1 MSDNPFHLDN
11 ALGGGGGSSNTKGQ
25 APLFSSKMLKDEI
38 RRDDADMAQDLKTL
52 TAKGAAASYIRD
64 DHDGTAAGGVEINE
78 KLTTEQYIERKREV
92 GLVRMSLAAK
102 KKEIRKLEEEADRAE
117 KKLRQQQDQLESTRE
132 KFNNFLKMSNLEQ
145 DVAVRKADDET
156 RAKMEKTVEI
166 KKISARISRVELDI
180 KKTETQIE
188 NCLQYKKFL
197 DDLTKPRWFMDLL
210 IDLRIEDATTNI
222 LMDTEKRF
230 TARVEELKEERRREE
245 EAAKEEE
252 ASGAGKDKKGFS
264 SRPAAKK
271 ATGAESNTPQVS
283 LEKQI
288 EELHQKMEA
297 EAQEAVEQMEKEVIA
312 EVNAMTP
319 EKAREL
325 VNTQYEPSRIPSYF
339 TSVDELLDVFISVEE
354 SNLFLI
360 QNCQEL
366 EEELE
371 EVAMQYMTEKSEMQ
385 AMVHQRQAQM
395 DGLSEKIQAATEKLN
410 QLEENK
416 RQLDGADAGLD
427 TAGDPAKGKDGGA
440 AVTMSRETFKEKIE
454 EKIAYIFR
462 TLTAGDTAIKAAMT
476 SHDSEE
482 GAGADPLLSP
492 PGTTTTKSKTT
503 PGEGTKKASP
513 KPSAKSTK
521 GKSGVDSTKRSAPA
535 VHATQESEAGQNIGA
550 VEMLT
555 IIETN

>member
-1 MSDNPFHLDN
+1 
-11 ALGGGGGSSNTKGQ
+11 
-25 APLFSSKMLKDEI
+25 
-38 RRDDADMAQDLKTL
+38 
-52 TAKGAAASYIRD
+52 
-64 DHDGTAAGGVEINE
+64 
-78 KLTTEQYIERKREV
+78 
-92 GLVRMSLAAK
+92 
-102 KKEIRKLEEEADRAE
+102 
-117 KKLRQQQDQLESTRE
+117 
-132 KFNNFLKMSNLEQ
+132 
-145 DVAVRKADDET
+145 
-156 RAKMEKTVEI
+156 
-166 KKISARISRVELDI
+166 
-180 KKTETQIE
+180 
-188 NCLQYKKFL
+188 
-197 DDLTKPRWFMDLL
+197 MDLL

-271 ATGAESNTPQVS
+271 ATGVESNTPQVS

-555 IIETN
+555 IIENKLEEYHRYIVDADNAVPDQVIQQVMKNSDKERRRQARHEHMIQQAAEQEEKVRKALERSNAPIKKQAGKPVLKRSHVEKKESEAVRKRREAEEAAKDDGEEFFR